1 MEVALENI
9 ITSYTEKELAR
20 ELNISLSKLRQ
31 DRKKRIGFPFVRIS
45 KSIRYPLTESW
56 NILKKSTHS
65 KESLKLK
72 IKKRSSDNNRLNSWN
87 EE

>member
-31 DRKKRIGFPFVRIS
+31 DRQKGIGFPFVRIS
-45 KSIRYPLTESW
+45 KSIRYPLTGVLEHLKEI
-56 NILKKSTHS
+56 NALKKVA
-65 KESLKLK
+65 
-72 IKKRSSDNNRLNSWN
+72 
-87 EE
+87 